1 MHILSGCSWITTTKY
16 PWLSA
21 TVLLFLGVVLVRCGE
36 VTVPEEIRQAQKQLP
51 EQLDYNLH
59 VKPILSDKCFFCHGP
74 DKAKQE
80 AGLELAT
87 EEGAY
92 KALEDAPDQHAIVP
106 GKLGASQVFHR
117 ITAEDP
123 AMVMPPPESNLSLSA
138 HEKAVLIRWIEQG
151 AEYKPHWALIQPEKH
166 ELPKIEQPDWV
177 NNPID
182 HFVLAKL
189 KEKKLSPSEE
199 ADRETLLRR
208 VSLDLTGLPPTVEEI
223 DAFLADDSPDA
234 YEKVVDRL
242 LVSPHYG
249 EKMAT
254 HWMDVSRFADTH
266 GYSVDRYR
274 PMWPW
279 RDWVIKA
286 FNENMPFDQFTTWQ
300 LAGDLLPNPT
310 FEQKLATAFNRNH
323 AQNMEGGIVNEE
335 YRVEYVA
342 DRTNTLGTAYL
353 GLTVECARCHDHK
366 FDPISQKDYFS
377 LFGFFNN
384 IDEAGQI
391 SWDDATPVPTLL
403 MPDEEQDSL
412 IAFLEGQIDESD
424 QQIDDIRER
433 EKKPFETRFQSG
445 QVAVPDPVTDG
456 LQAHFTLDKLR
467 DGKFVSQLSSQDQG
481 TLVEPVLVAGKSG
494 QAVKLNGDE
503 ALDLGA
509 VGVFDRG
516 QAFSVSL
523 WVNVPANQREG
534 VIFHKGAGSILYNFR
549 GYHLALRNNKV
560 ELMMAHTW
568 PYNNIIKLSEQDIPK
583 EAWVHLTMT
592 YDGSS
597 QADGL
602 KLYVNGA
609 PAKMKTEK
617 DNLYKDILFV
627 RDGKAPFGANG
638 EPGLQLGARLRGKG
652 FTNGLIDEIKV
663 YERALAS
670 PEVALLAGS
679 TPVPQEAG
687 TGTTISGFFD
697 AYLYHSVPDYRK
709 VLSKRQQLRQ
719 QRNRLVEAVPELMV
733 MDELEEPR
741 PTFLLE
747 RGSYDAHGEEV
758 QPNTPA
764 SVLPFPDSLPRNRLG
779 LAQWLMHE
787 DNPLTSRV
795 IVNRYWQHYFGRGLV
810 PTAGDFGNQ
819 GDMPSH
825 PRLLDWLA
833 TTFRE
838 SGWDV
843 KALQKLIVMS
853 ATYRQSSLAS
863 EEQLQQDPKNTWLA
877 RGPSL
882 RMTAEML
889 RDCALAA
896 SDLLVPTVGGESVKP
911 YQPDGLWRVNGA
923 EYEQDQGEKLYRRS
937 LYTFWKRTVPPPSMD
952 TFNAP
957 TRAYC
962 VVQRQSTS
970 TPLQALVL
978 LNDPQLLEASRMIA
992 KKAIDKKNADTD
1004 RITYAFRLLT
1014 GRVPQAKEQQIMT
1027 NLLAAETQKFTQA
1040 PEKTK
1045 GWLTSGEAP
1054 TPTSADAPT
1063 LAAYTVL
1070 ASTIMNSDAFTTKR

>member
-1 MHILSGCSWITTTKY
+1 MVGCDD
-16 PWLSA
+16 
-21 TVLLFLGVVLVRCGE
+21 
-36 VTVPEEIRQAQKQLP
+36 VTVPEDIRQAQAQLP
-51 EQLDYNLH
+51 EKLDYNLH

-87 EEGAY
+87 AEGAY
-92 KALEDAPDQHAIVP
+92 RALQDAPDQHAIVP
-106 GKLGASQVFHR
+106 GKLGASQVYHR
-117 ITAEDP
+117 IIAEDP
-123 AMVMPPPESNLSLSA
+123 AMVMPPPESNVSLSA
-138 HEKAVLIRWIEQG
+138 HEKAVLTRWIEEG
-151 AEYKPHWALIQPEKH
+151 AEYKPHWALIKPKKYPLPEV
-166 ELPKIEQPDWV
+166 QQADWV

-189 KEKKLSPSEE
+189 EEKSQSPTEE
-199 ADRETLLRR
+199 ADKETLLRR
-208 VSLDLTGLPPTVEEI
+208 VSLDLTGLPPTVAEM
-223 DAFLADDSPDA
+223 DAFLADDTPKA
-234 YEKVVDRL
+234 YERVVDRL
-242 LVSPHYG
+242 LASPHYG

-310 FEQKLATAFNRNH
+310 SEQKLATAFNRNH

-377 LFGFFNN
+377 LFSFFNN
-384 IDEAGQI
+384 VDEAGQI
-391 SWDDATPVPTLL
+391 SWDDAMPVPTLL

-412 IAFLEGQIDESD
+412 LAFLDRQIAAADR
-424 QQIDDIRER
+424 QIEAIRER
-433 EKKPFETRFQSG
+433 EKGTFQSRYQSG
-445 QVAVPDPVTDG
+445 QIKIPTPITAG
-456 LQAHFTLDKLR
+456 LQAHFPLDELQH
-467 DGKFVSQLSSQDQG
+467 GKFISQVSAQDQG
-481 TLVEPVLVAGKSG
+481 ALVDPLLVAGKSG
-494 QAVKLNGDE
+494 KAVKLNGDE
-503 ALDLGA
+503 ALDLGS

-523 WVNVPANQREG
+523 WVNVPAQQQAG
-534 VIFHKGAGSILYNFR
+534 VIFHKGNGSILYSFR
-549 GYHLALRNNKV
+549 GYHLALRDNKV
-560 ELMMAHTW
+560 ELVMAHTW

-583 EAWVHLTMT
+583 EAWTHLTMT

-597 QADGL
+597 EADGL
-602 KLYVNGA
+602 KLYVDGRLA
-609 PAKMKTEK
+609 AMKTEK

-627 RDGKAPFGANG
+627 RDGKPLFGHDG
-638 EPGLQLGARLRGKG
+638 EPGLQLGARMRGKG
-652 FTNGLIDEIKV
+652 FTNGLIDDIKV
-663 YERALAS
+663 YERALAA
-670 PEVALLAGS
+670 PEVAIVAGS
-679 TPVPQEAG
+679 TPVPQEAK
-687 TGTTISGFFD
+687 TDSVASGYFD
-697 AYLYHSVPDYRK
+697 AYVYHSVQDYRQA
-709 VLSKRQQLRQ
+709 LSQRQQLRQ
-719 QRNRLVEAVPELMV
+719 QRNRLVEEVQELMV
-733 MDELEEPR
+733 MDELEDPR
-741 PTFLLE
+741 QTFLLE
-747 RGSYDAHGEEV
+747 RGSYDAPGEEV
-758 QPNTPA
+758 QPSTPA
-764 SVLPFPDSLPRNRLG
+764 SVLSFPDSLPRNRLG
-779 LAQWLMHE
+779 LAQWLMHP
-787 DNPLTSRV
+787 DNPLTARV
-795 IVNRYWQHYFGRGLV
+795 ITNRFWQRYFGHGLV
-810 PTAGDFGNQ
+810 NTLADFGNQ
-819 GDMPSH
+819 GEMPSH
-825 PRLLDWLA
+825 PALLDWLA
-833 TTFRE
+833 ETFRE

-843 KALQKLIVMS
+843 KALQKLIVLS

-863 EEQLQQDPKNTWLA
+863 EEQLRQDPKNTWLS
-877 RGPSL
+877 RGPSF

-896 SDLLVPTVGGESVKP
+896 SDLLVPTIGGKSVKP

-952 TFNAP
+952 TFDAP

-992 KKAIDKKNADTD
+992 RQVIDKKETDTD

-1014 GRVPQAKEQQIMT
+1014 GRTPQIKEQQILSK
-1027 NLLAAETQKFTQA
+1027 LLAAETQKFTQA
-1040 PEKTK
+1040 PEKMK
-1045 GWLTSGEAP
+1045 GWLTMGE
-1054 TPTSADAPT
+1054 TPRLASADTPT
-1063 LAAYTVL
+1063 LASYTVL
-1070 ASTIMNSDAFTTKR
+1070 TSAIMNSDAFTTKR